1 MKAHFLLLL
10 PVWDFI
16 DSLSPY
22 HFGTGCLILPGEAGQ
37 ERFQLGP
44 VAPAPDKG
52 RQHACQHD
60 APADPEGVHQPQAH
74 KGHSRYPQ
82 DTGENHRHGVKISA
96 VDFSGK
102 PNMNQKVAQVT
113 EGPSLKAQAESCI
126 GKTVEELIALIG
138 EPQSSDYA
146 PSCLNPGVG
155 EDGNLYYEGFT
166 VYTYKEDGVEE
177 VVDVE

>member
-1 MKAHFLLLL
+1 MKKLIVAMLCLTALLA
-10 PVWDFI
+10 
-16 DSLSPY
+16 
-22 HFGTGCLILPGEAGQ
+22 GCGADTQPTETTTQPTTQTEATT
-37 ERFQLGP
+37 E
-44 VAPAPDKG
+44 APTETTTEAPT
-52 RQHACQHD
+52 
-60 APADPEGVHQPQAH
+60 EE
-74 KGHSRYPQ
+74 
-82 DTGENHRHGVKISA
+82 T
-96 VDFSGK
+96 
-102 PNMNQKVAQVT
+102 T

-155 EDGNLYYEGFT
+155 EDGNLYYDGFT

>member
-1 MKAHFLLLL
+1 MKKLIVAMLCLTALLA
-10 PVWDFI
+10 
-16 DSLSPY
+16 
-22 HFGTGCLILPGEAGQ
+22 GCG
-37 ERFQLGP
+37 
-44 VAPAPDKG
+44 
-52 RQHACQHD
+52 
-60 APADPEGVHQPQAH
+60 ADPQP
-74 KGHSRYPQ
+74 
-82 DTGENHRHGVKISA
+82 
-96 VDFSGK
+96 
-102 PNMNQKVAQVT
+102 T
-113 EGPSLKAQAESCI
+113 ETTTQPTTQTEATMEAPTETTTEAPTEETTEANSLKAQAQSCI

>member
-1 MKAHFLLLL
+1 MKKLIVAMLCLTALLA
-10 PVWDFI
+10 
-16 DSLSPY
+16 
-22 HFGTGCLILPGEAGQ
+22 GCG
-37 ERFQLGP
+37 
-44 VAPAPDKG
+44 
-52 RQHACQHD
+52 
-60 APADPEGVHQPQAH
+60 ADPQPTTQTEATTEA
-74 KGHSRYPQ
+74 P
-82 DTGENHRHGVKISA
+82 TETTTEA
-96 VDFSGK
+96 
-102 PNMNQKVAQVT
+102 PTEETT